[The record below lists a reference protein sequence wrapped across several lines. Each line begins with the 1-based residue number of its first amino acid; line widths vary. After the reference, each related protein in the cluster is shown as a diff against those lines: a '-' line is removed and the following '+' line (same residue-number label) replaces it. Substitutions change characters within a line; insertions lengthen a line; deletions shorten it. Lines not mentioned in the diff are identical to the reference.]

1 MRSQL
6 SLIGKKEGMMHVF
19 DKNGNLVACSVISVD
34 ANVVAQLKTASSDGY
49 NAVQIGADV
58 VQAPEKTIEKRFS
71 KALLGHFKKS
81 GGRACRVLKE
91 VVVSEEAVQSV
102 SLGDEFGLEIFD
114 GVSNVDICGIS
125 KGKGFQ
131 GVMKK
136 FGFRGGPKSHGSG
149 FHRHAG
155 SIGMRSTPG
164 RCFPGSK
171 RPSHMGCDRVTV
183 KNLEVVKVDLDRKVM
198 LVKGAIPGF
207 KGSVVVVKRS
217 CGVEG

>member
-19 DKNGNLVACSVISVD
+19 DKNGNLVACSVISIKP
-34 ANVVAQLKTASSDGY
+34 NVVAQLKTASSDGY
-49 NAVQIGADV
+49 NAVQMGADAV
-58 VQAPEKTIEKRFS
+58 KAPEKTIEKRFS

-81 GGRACRVLKE
+81 GGSAFRVLKE

-102 SLGDEFGLEIFD
+102 SLGDEFGLEILE
-114 GVSNVDICGIS
+114 GVSSVDVCGIS

-183 KNLEVVKVDLDRKVM
+183 KNLEVVKIDLDRKVM

>member
-19 DKNGNLVACSVISVD
+19 DKNGNLVACSVISIKP
-34 ANVVAQLKTASSDGY
+34 NVVAQLKTASSDGY
-49 NAVQIGADV
+49 NAVQMGADAV
-58 VQAPEKTIEKRFS
+58 KAPEKTIEKRFS

-81 GGRACRVLKE
+81 GGSAFRVLKE

-114 GVSNVDICGIS
+114 GVSSVDVCGIS

-183 KNLEVVKVDLDRKVM
+183 KNLEVVKIDLDRKVM

>member
-1 MRSQL
+1 M
-6 SLIGKKEGMMHVF
+6 
-19 DKNGNLVACSVISVD
+19 
-34 ANVVAQLKTASSDGY
+34 
-49 NAVQIGADV
+49 GADAV
-58 VQAPEKTIEKRFS
+58 KAPEKTIEKRFS

-81 GGRACRVLKE
+81 GGSAFRVLKE

-114 GVSNVDICGIS
+114 GVSSVDVCGIS

-183 KNLEVVKVDLDRKVM
+183 KNLEVVKIDLDRKVM

>member
-19 DKNGNLVACSVISVD
+19 DKNGNLVACSVISIKP
-34 ANVVAQLKTASSDGY
+34 NVVAQLKTASSDGY
-49 NAVQIGADV
+49 NAVQMGADAV
-58 VQAPEKTIEKRFS
+58 KAPEKTIEKRFS

-81 GGRACRVLKE
+81 GGSAFRVLKE

-114 GVSNVDICGIS
+114 GVSSVDICGIS

-183 KNLEVVKVDLDRKVM
+183 KNLEVVKIDLDRKVM

>member
-19 DKNGNLVACSVISVD
+19 DKNGNLVACSVISIEP
-34 ANVVAQLKTASSDGY
+34 NVVAQLKTASSDGY
-49 NAVQIGADV
+49 NAVQMGADAV
-58 VQAPEKTIEKRFS
+58 KAPEKTIEKRFS

-81 GGRACRVLKE
+81 GGSAFRVLKE

-114 GVSNVDICGIS
+114 GVSSVDVCGIS

-183 KNLEVVKVDLDRKVM
+183 KNLEVVKIDLDIKVM
-198 LVKGAIPGF
+198 LV
-207 KGSVVVVKRS
+207 
-217 CGVEG
+217 

>member
-1 MRSQL
+1 
-6 SLIGKKEGMMHVF
+6 MHVF
-19 DKNGNLVACSVISVD
+19 DKNGNLVACSVISIKP
-34 ANVVAQLKTASSDGY
+34 NVVAQLKTASSDGY
-49 NAVQIGADV
+49 NAVQMGADAV
-58 VQAPEKTIEKRFS
+58 KAPEKTIEKRFS

-81 GGRACRVLKE
+81 GGSAFRVLKE

-114 GVSNVDICGIS
+114 GVSSVDVCGIS

-149 FHRHAG
+149 LHRHAG

-183 KNLEVVKVDLDRKVM
+183 KNLEVVKIDLDRKVM

>member
-49 NAVQIGADV
+49 NAVQMGADV

-155 SIGMRSTPG
+155 STGMRSTPG

-198 LVKGAIPGF
+198 LVKGAIDR
-207 KGSVVVVKRS
+207 KSVV
-217 CGVEG
+217 

>member
-19 DKNGNLVACSVISVD
+19 DKNGNLVACSVISIKP
-34 ANVVAQLKTASSDGY
+34 NVVAQLKTASSDGY
-49 NAVQIGADV
+49 NAVQMGADAV
-58 VQAPEKTIEKRFS
+58 KAPEKTIEKRFS

-81 GGRACRVLKE
+81 GGSAFRVLKE

-102 SLGDEFGLEIFD
+102 SLGDEFGLEIFE
-114 GVSNVDICGIS
+114 GVSSVDVCGIS

-183 KNLEVVKVDLDRKVM
+183 KNLEVVKIDLDRKVM

>member
-19 DKNGNLVACSVISVD
+19 DKNGNLVACSVISIKP
-34 ANVVAQLKTASSDGY
+34 NVVAQLKTASSDGY
-49 NAVQIGADV
+49 NAVQMGADAV
-58 VQAPEKTIEKRFS
+58 RAPEKTIEKRFS

-81 GGRACRVLKE
+81 GGSAFRVLKE

-114 GVSNVDICGIS
+114 GVSSVDVCGIS

-183 KNLEVVKVDLDRKVM
+183 KNLEVVKIDLDRKVM